1 MTTNHDPEVTTTAGV
16 VRGLWREGSAAFLGI
31 PFAQPP
37 VGDLRFAAPVPPEDW
52 SGVRDATAYGA
63 TPQRGASAEI
73 TLIPEPSVAGEST
86 LNLNVF
92 TPRPGEPDAALPVL
106 VYIHGGGY
114 ISGSPASPWYDGAAF
129 NRDGVVTVSVS
140 YRLGFDGFGWI
151 ADAPHNRAILDWI
164 LALEWVRDNV
174 AAFGGDPGRVT
185 IAGQSAGG
193 GAALT
198 LLSTPRAAGLFQR
211 AISLSGTTAHVP
223 LPRAEQLGR
232 ALANAAGVT
241 PTRAGLATLT
251 EDDVLRLQQQ
261 VSAPIP
267 IQREGDESNP
277 LALLAAM
284 TSGTPLSWAPVVD
297 GDLLPESIEDAV
309 AHGAGADKGL
319 LLGATDHEFN
329 QVVTDHREALAGI
342 DPATVLAALGVSGPT
357 AAAYLAGH
365 RGLDP
370 ADVLAQ
376 YVTDAMFRARSW
388 RIAELR
394 AASGA
399 PAWLY
404 RFSWVS
410 QSFGIAVHCVDVPF
424 FFDCLDL
431 DRVDYLA
438 GAGPPRAL
446 ADDVHGAAVA
456 FVLGGD
462 PGWPAYAPPERSV
475 RVYDVPSSV
484 RSDAYSDVAVV
495 GSLRPAG

>member
-1 MTTNHDPEVTTTAGV
+1 MTSSGSPEVGTAAGA
-16 VRGLWREGSAAFLGI
+16 VRGRWRPGSAAFLGI
-31 PFAQPP
+31 PFARPP
-37 VGDLRFAAPVPPEDW
+37 VGDLRFAAPVPHEGW

-73 TLIPEPSVAGEST
+73 TLVPEPSVPGEST
-86 LNLNVF
+86 LNVNVF

-151 ADAPHNRAILDWI
+151 EDAPHNRAVLDWI
-164 LALEWVRDNV
+164 LALEWVRDNI
-174 AAFGGDPGRVT
+174 AAFGGDPGKVT

-193 GAALT
+193 GAVLT
-198 LLSTPRAAGLFQR
+198 LLTTPRAAGLFQR
-211 AISLSGTTAHVP
+211 AISLSGTTAQVP
-223 LPRAEQLGR
+223 LGRAEELGR
-232 ALANAAGVT
+232 ALADAAGVA
-241 PTRAGLATLT
+241 PTRAGLAALSE
-251 EDDVLRLQQQ
+251 EDVRRLQQR

-267 IQREGDESNP
+267 TQQGESGP
-277 LALLAAM
+277 LALLTNMA
-284 TSGTPLSWAPVVD
+284 SDTPLSWAPVID
-297 GDLLPESIEDAV
+297 GDLLRERIEDAI
-309 AHGAGADKGL
+309 AHGTGADKAL

-329 QVVTDHREALAGI
+329 QVVTDHREALART
-342 DPATVLAALGVSGPT
+342 DPAAVLAALGVPGPT
-357 AAAYLAGH
+357 VAGYLAEH
-365 RGLDP
+365 QGLDP

-438 GAGPPRAL
+438 GAHPPRAL
-446 ADDVHGAAVA
+446 AADVHGAAVA
-456 FVLGGD
+456 FVGGGD
-462 PGWPAYAPPERSV
+462 PGWPTYAPPERSV

-484 RSDAYSDVAVV
+484 RSDAFGDVAVV
-495 GSLRPAG
+495 GSLRPG